1 MEDNNTN
8 NLENE
13 EGLKEVIKDTQML
26 IRNTMLNHKKTSK
39 RLHTTIK
46 KDKKTIDLYKEK
58 ISKLSSEKEKLE
70 SKVTN
75 KLEIDK
81 SEGNNIKLLTQ
92 QILKELEEKKQLDE
106 KILEIKEDYC
116 LIKGEM
122 GGLNATK
129 HVQDKYEKHIK
140 ILENRLDKANQ
151 KFNEAIEKDKTLREE
166 IDQLRKER
174 FFFEK

>member
-1 MEDNNTN
+1 M
-8 NLENE
+8 E
-13 EGLKEVIKDTQML
+13 EGEYKNANDNSLKEVIKDTQML

-58 ISKLSSEKEKLE
+58 IAKLSIEKEKLE
-70 SKVTN
+70 LKVTA
-75 KLEIDK
+75 KLEADK
-81 SEGNNIKLLTQ
+81 SDGNSIKSLTQ
-92 QILKELEEKKQLDE
+92 QILKELEEKKQLEE
-106 KILEIKEDYC
+106 KILEIKEDYT

-129 HVQDKYEKHIK
+129 NVKEKYEKHIR

-151 KFNEAIEKDKTLREE
+151 KFNETIEKDKVLRDD

>member
-1 MEDNNTN
+1 MEGD
-8 NLENE
+8 LKDVDI
-13 EGLKEVIKDTQML
+13 KEVIKNTTML
-26 IRNTMLNHKKTSK
+26 MRNTMQNHKKTSK

-58 ISKLSSEKEKLE
+58 IAKLSLEKERLE
-70 SKVTN
+70 QKVTS
-75 KLEIDK
+75 KMDEHS
-81 SEGNNIKLLTQ
+81 SEGSSIKVLTH

-106 KILEIKEDYC
+106 KIRELKEDFT

-129 HVQDKYEKHIK
+129 NVQEKYEKHIK

-151 KFNEAIEKDKTLREE
+151 KFNQEIEKDKKLREE

>member
-1 MEDNNTN
+1 MEG
-8 NLENE
+8 ENQRGDSRDE
-13 EGLKEVIKDTQML
+13 NLKEVIKDTQML
-26 IRNTMLNHKKTSK
+26 IRNTMLNHKKTAK
-39 RLHTTIK
+39 RLHTNIK

-58 ISKLSSEKEKLE
+58 IAKLSSEKEKLE
-70 SKVTN
+70 LKVSN
-75 KLEIDK
+75 KLDLDK
-81 SEGNNIKLLTQ
+81 SEGNSIKSLTQ

-106 KILEIKEDYC
+106 KILEIKEDFC

-122 GGLNATK
+122 GGLNATRQ
-129 HVQDKYEKHIK
+129 VQDKYEKHIR

-151 KFNEAIEKDKTLREE
+151 KFNEAIEKDKILREE

>member
-1 MEDNNTN
+1 MESENPNDPN
-8 NLENE
+8 NLEN
-13 EGLKEVIKDTQML
+13 LKETIKDTQML
-26 IRNTMLNHKKTSK
+26 TRNTMLNHKKTSK
-39 RLHTTIK
+39 RLHTVIK
-46 KDKKTIDLYKEK
+46 KDKKTIDLYKDK
-58 ISKLSSEKEKLE
+58 IAKLSSEKEKLE
-70 SKVTN
+70 QKVTS
-75 KLEIDK
+75 KLESDK
-81 SEGNNIKLLTQ
+81 SEGNNIKQLTQ

-116 LIKGEM
+116 LIKSEM

-129 HVQDKYEKHIK
+129 NVQDKYEKHIR

-151 KFNEAIEKDKTLREE
+151 KFNEAIEKDKVLREE

>member
-1 MEDNNTN
+1 MEGEQPI
-8 NLENE
+8 LENNNIN
-13 EGLKEVIKDTQML
+13 LKETIKDIQML
-26 IRNTMLNHKKTSK
+26 NRNTMVNHKKTSK
-39 RLHTTIK
+39 RLHTIIK
-46 KDKKTIDLYKEK
+46 KDKKTIDFYKDK
-58 ISKLSSEKEKLE
+58 IATLSSEKEKLE
-70 SKVTN
+70 QKVTN
-75 KLEIDK
+75 KLETDK
-81 SEGNNIKLLTQ
+81 NEGNNIKMLTQ

-129 HVQDKYEKHIK
+129 HVQDKYEKHIR

>member
-1 MEDNNTN
+1 MEGDKKDYEDNI
-8 NLENE
+8 
-13 EGLKEVIKDTQML
+13 KEVTKDAQML

-70 SKVTN
+70 IKVTS
-75 KLEIDK
+75 KMESDK
-81 SEGNNIKLLTQ
+81 SEGNNIKMLTQ

-106 KILEIKEDYC
+106 KVLEIKEDYC

-129 HVQDKYEKHIK
+129 QVKDKYEKHIR

-151 KFNEAIEKDKTLREE
+151 KFNEAIEEDKILREE